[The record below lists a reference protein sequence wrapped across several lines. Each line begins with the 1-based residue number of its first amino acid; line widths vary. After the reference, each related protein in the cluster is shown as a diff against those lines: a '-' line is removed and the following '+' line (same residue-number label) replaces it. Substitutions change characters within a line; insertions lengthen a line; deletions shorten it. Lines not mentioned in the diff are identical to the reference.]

1 MKDPKNEMQNRIRR
15 TGEETTQAIIKN
27 LQKALLKQSL
37 VEIRKDPEFKLA
49 MEVVG
54 EYLNISPKTIELQT
68 RHVVNLVNGK
78 IPTQKAG
85 IVGRTNA
92 FFLGAVAQ
100 DALTFKEK
108 INALD
113 TLALA

>member
-1 MKDPKNEMQNRIRR
+1 MKDRKNEMQNRIRR
-15 TGEETTQAIIKN
+15 TGEETTQAIVKN
-27 LQKALLKQSL
+27 LQKALLKTSL

-49 MEVVG
+49 MDVVG
-54 EYLNISPKTIELQT
+54 EYLNIKPATIELQT

-85 IVGRTNA
+85 ILGRTNA

-100 DALTFKEK
+100 DALTYEEK
-108 INALD
+108 VSALN
-113 TLALA
+113 TLAMA

>member
-27 LQKALLKQSL
+27 LQKALLKTSL
-37 VEIRKDPEFKLA
+37 VDIRKDPEFKLA

-54 EYLNISPKTIELQT
+54 EYLSISPKTIELQT

-78 IPTQKAG
+78 IPTQKSG
-85 IVGRTNA
+85 ILGRSNA

-100 DALTFKEK
+100 DALTFEEK
-108 INALD
+108 MHALD
-113 TLALA
+113 TLAAA